1 MNPRSRNGALLVAAS
16 ALASMVT
23 LKDPQTAGEQVV
35 SLLPVVGVLT
45 GLFWLATPGRW
56 GESPGSHEGPLV
68 PGIHVSALD
77 EDLGAT
83 FQPSQFSYG
92 DLAKKRGRRNP
103 YGATDREV
111 HQRPTEFDELV
122 AKTEAD
128 EAERIAALPTDEE
141 LDEAKKKLLQSGGGL
156 AVLAG
161 LLLLGPFMITP
172 WIVKQFKP
180 EWSYGKRVATGFVV
194 SFGVGALT
202 GIARAASGGEKK

>member
-122 AKTEAD
+122 ES
-128 EAERIAALPTDEE
+128 PTDEE
-141 LDEAKKKLLQSGGGL
+141 KDEGKKKLLQSGGGL

-161 LLLLGPFMITP
+161 LLILGPFMITP